1 MVTTFNLFTSISWI
15 ITGFI
20 SATLSVLFLSKN
32 PKRRLNQ
39 LFAAGFI
46 AWSLSMLF
54 NGINFAIAYRSL
66 FAANIFRDLSVICGV
81 TSGFILFAAAFG
93 IYFGAESL
101 NWILYVSLIVIA
113 GVLSGFGAANDW
125 VTTDGL
131 GGYKTTDN
139 LIGKICIQIISSMF
153 VIVADVFLILT
164 YRSSKNP
171 QAKKRVGFF
180 IIGYS
185 TILIGMLMFI
195 IDSLIDMFVSI
206 TPYLFPTFALI
217 AWVMGPVLMLIGFYV
232 KTEHDS
238 STQLTPTLI
247 QKESQ
252 FLKA

>member
-54 NGINFAIAYRSL
+54 NGINFAVAYRSL
-66 FAANIFRDLSVICGV
+66 LAANIFRDLSVVCGV
-81 TSGFILFAAAFG
+81 ISGFILFAAAFG

-101 NWILYVSLIVIA
+101 NWILYSILIVIS

-125 VTTDGL
+125 VTSDGL

-139 LIGKICIQIISSMF
+139 LVGKICIQIISSLF
-153 VIVADVFLILT
+153 VIVADIFLILT

-180 IIGYS
+180 IVGYS

-195 IDSLIDMFVSI
+195 FDSLIDMFVSI

-232 KTEHDS
+232 KAEHDS
-238 STQLTPTLI
+238 SIHASTTLI